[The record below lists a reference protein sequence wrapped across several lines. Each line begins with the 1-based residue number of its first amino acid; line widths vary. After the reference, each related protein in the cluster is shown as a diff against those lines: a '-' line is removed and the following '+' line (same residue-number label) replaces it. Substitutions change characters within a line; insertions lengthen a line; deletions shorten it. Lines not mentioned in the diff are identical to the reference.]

1 MPGEYLNTRE
11 VAEYLNIHEKQV
23 YALIKEK
30 KIPCTRVTGKWI
42 FPKRLIDEWIQTS
55 STEGFEQLR
64 ERAGKSEGVLLAA
77 GSNDPVLDI
86 LLNNMKQTHPGF
98 YIFSSSTGSTD
109 GLRLL
114 GEGWTDIAW
123 CHLYDPKTGEYNL
136 PYINTYVRDR
146 KVAVVHLFYR
156 ELGFLS
162 SPGLHRPVRDFAD
175 LSGEGIMFINRQKG
189 SGTRVLL
196 DCRLEERGIDP
207 LSIRGYDREVYT
219 HFEVGLDI
227 LAGESNTGIATVAVS
242 KLFGLPFEP
251 IVRESF
257 DMVLA
262 QETFF
267 DKRVQGFIDTL
278 KSPEF
283 RAKVEPLGNY
293 DFSESGRIIY
303 STT

>member
-123 CHLYDPKTGEYNL
+123 CHLYD
-136 PYINTYVRDR
+136 R
-146 KVAVVHLFYR
+146 
-156 ELGFLS
+156 
-162 SPGLHRPVRDFAD
+162 
-175 LSGEGIMFINRQKG
+175 
-189 SGTRVLL
+189 
-196 DCRLEERGIDP
+196 
-207 LSIRGYDREVYT
+207 
-219 HFEVGLDI
+219 
-227 LAGESNTGIATVAVS
+227 
-242 KLFGLPFEP
+242 
-251 IVRESF
+251 
-257 DMVLA
+257 
-262 QETFF
+262 
-267 DKRVQGFIDTL
+267 RVQSSIH
-278 KSPEF
+278 
-283 RAKVEPLGNY
+283 
-293 DFSESGRIIY
+293 
-303 STT
+303 